1 MSKYLSVL
9 IIFLTFKAYA
19 TSDSIEVTID
29 NLSCL
34 GFEITSL
41 NDNHLIVTF
50 PSALKNHELT
60 NTLVSYTFLGEK
72 TLIVQNRFDSSTEKH
87 EVEIGFLQGIDNG
100 ADASLI
106 GYYVSNTKQDSKV
119 YKFPSLAKLVNVK
132 AESCKKL

>member
-9 IIFLTFKAYA
+9 IIFLTFKVYA
-19 TSDSIEVTID
+19 TSNLIEVTID

-50 PSALKNHELT
+50 PSALKNYELT
-60 NTLVSYTFLGEK
+60 NTLVRYTFLGEDI
-72 TLIVQNRFDSSTEKH
+72 LVVQNRFDSTAEKH
-87 EVEIGFLQGIDNG
+87 EVEISFLQGINNG

-106 GYYVSNTKQDSKV
+106 GYYASNTKQGSKA